1 MEDFPVIKRYL
12 APYKNKLILII
23 VLILVCGLFEVVSLG
38 TLVPL
43 IDIIGKNQEPTGN
56 LWNLLKAI
64 FSAVHIDLNFTT
76 LLIALSGFF
85 LVGQVLVYIRQKMQI
100 DLRFNFVTEIKEK
113 IFSHLLHT
121 DLSYHYDKKVGN
133 FLNTILIETE
143 RAGSGVYVITDL
155 ISNSVLILVY
165 VAMLVYISFDL
176 TLVCIAVVI
185 IMLFFINRLLEN
197 SKKFGIQCVDS
208 NTEINEYTTE
218 RLSLVKLIKTYSRE
232 DYESSLFSHIANR
245 FRIVNTK
252 FVING
257 AKIEL
262 LFQSIMFIVAIVL
275 VYLSF
280 VVFNLS
286 MGLIAVFLFILM
298 RLTTPLRNINSQRH
312 ELAGLIA
319 SLSKVDQV
327 LTESATATTIMD
339 GALEF
344 SDIHEKIQLNNV
356 SFTYTT
362 DRPIL
367 KNVNLTIKKNKLV
380 AFVGPSGGGKSTLVD
395 LLIRLI
401 EPESGSIEIDG
412 ENIRNF
418 TLQSYHNKIGVVS
431 QDIFIFNESV
441 LYNIC
446 YGGGKISPERAQEA
460 AKIAYAH
467 EFIEQLPDGYD
478 TLLGDRGVK
487 LSGGQKQR
495 IALARAIYKD
505 PAILILD
512 EATSSLDTESE
523 KIIQNSINAI
533 KHKYTIIVVA
543 HRISTIHDT
552 DKIVVIEE
560 GMIRESGNHD
570 ELISRD
576 GTYAKYYALQ
586 HGKNGPGVTNE

>member
-1 MEDFPVIKRYL
+1 MDVFPLIKRYL
-12 APYKNKLILII
+12 APHRNSLLII
-23 VLILVCGLFEVVSLG
+23 TGLILVCGLFEVVSLG

-43 IDIIGKNQEPTGN
+43 IDIIGNNQEPTGN
-56 LWNLLKAI
+56 LWNLLKSVFGLI
-64 FSAVHIDLNFTT
+64 NVELNFTT

-100 DLRFNFVTEIKEK
+100 NLRFSFVTDIKER
-113 IFSHLLHT
+113 IFSHLLHA

-133 FLNTILIETE
+133 FLDTILVETE

-176 TLVCIAVVI
+176 TLICIAVVI
-185 IMLFFINRLLEN
+185 VMLFFVNRLLEN
-197 SKKFGIQCVDS
+197 SKIFGIQCVDS
-208 NTEINEYTTE
+208 NIEINEYTTE
-218 RLSLVKLIKTYSRE
+218 RLSLVKLIKTYSNE
-232 DYESSLFSHIANR
+232 NYESNLFSRIADR

-262 LFQSIMFIVAIVL
+262 LFQSIMFIVAIVI

-280 VVFNLS
+280 AVFNLS
-286 MGLIAVFLFILM
+286 MGLIAVFLFILI
-298 RLTTPLRNINSQRH
+298 RLTTPLRGINSQRH
-312 ELAGLIA
+312 ELAGLLA
-319 SLSKVDQV
+319 GLSKVDQII
-327 LTESATATTIMD
+327 TESANTTSIND
-339 GALEF
+339 GPKKFEE
-344 SDIHEKIQLNNV
+344 IREKIQITNV
-356 SFTYTT
+356 TFTYSA
-362 DRPIL
+362 DRPVF
-367 KNVNLTIKKNKLV
+367 NDVNLTIKKNDLI

-401 EPESGSIEIDG
+401 EPTSGSIEIDD
-412 ENIRNF
+412 ENIQHYNLR
-418 TLQSYHNKIGVVS
+418 SYHNKIGVVS

-446 YGGGKISPERAQEA
+446 YGAGDLSLERAQEA

-467 EFIEQLPDGYD
+467 EFIMALPQGYD
-478 TLLGDRGVK
+478 TPLGDRGVK

-495 IALARAIYKD
+495 IALARALCKN

-512 EATSSLDTESE
+512 EATSALDTESE

-543 HRISTIHDT
+543 HRISTIENA
-552 DKIVVIEE
+552 DKIFVIEE
-560 GMIRESGNHD
+560 GRIMESGSHQ
-570 ELISRD
+570 EL
-576 GTYAKYYALQ
+576 LL
-586 HGKNGPGVTNE
+586 KNGTVRKILCNAAGKQRYLNH